1 MSNEKVK
8 AYDCVIMDVYD
19 RFVAMTL
26 TSEHL
31 VAVIGRSYNRSH
43 FHSLQGASIE
53 ANALSCIRC

>member
-8 AYDCVIMDVYD
+8 ANDCVIIDVYD

-26 TSEHL
+26 MSEH
-31 VAVIGRSYNRSH
+31 VADIGRSYNRSH

-53 ANALSCIRC
+53 ANALSCICC